1 MKTNTVKH
9 SSIAP
14 SSRFDDPLVNID
26 DKMAQSILDHL
37 GYTLQDLS
45 LEYGDV
51 VLPNEDI
58 SHQLFYSSP
67 YNSTELM
74 GYVWIDNGLYYTS
87 CGVLNHE
94 SPELAALELLSRHL
108 VIDTAYAIELE
119 RATAPDYF

>member
-1 MKTNTVKH
+1 MQTNTLSH
-9 SSIAP
+9 SSATP
-14 SSRFDDPLVNID
+14 SSRFDDPLVVID

-51 VLPNEDI
+51 VIPNEDI

-67 YNSTELM
+67 YNSAELV
-74 GYVWIDNGLYYTS
+74 GYVWIDNGVYYTS
-87 CGVLNHE
+87 CGVLNHK
-94 SPELAALELLSRHL
+94 SPELAALELLPRHL
-108 VIDTAYAIELE
+108 VIDTAYAIEFS